1 MFWAI
6 LACFF
11 IIGLEM
17 FFGVKVSPPKDRLG
31 RLIVGLYYLL
41 ATIFTVAPLAAFLT
55 RIILP

>member
-1 MFWAI
+1 
-6 LACFF
+6 
-11 IIGLEM
+11 M